1 MKKYKQS
8 LLRVYNQARK
18 GDITVARA
26 EDGTRRAFWAEV
38 EAGNR
43 RQALYVLKEAKQTI
57 ERIYMGASLDACDR
71 LQEYILYL
79 RNYHATLEEIDDFL
93 LEPKPETV

>member
-1 MKKYKQS
+1 
-8 LLRVYNQARK
+8 
-18 GDITVARA
+18 
-26 EDGTRRAFWAEV
+26 
-38 EAGNR
+38 
-43 RQALYVLKEAKQTI
+43 
-57 ERIYMGASLDACDR
+57 MGASLDACDR